1 MSLFAR
7 FMKEEAGFVVSSEL
21 VLIATIVVIGLIAG
35 LTTLRDQVLQE
46 IADVADAISEIDQ
59 SYSYTGVT
67 SHTGSTAGSIFTD
80 TEDFCD
86 VDGNSNSGSASPAQ
100 CISFN
105 VAPDTE
111 N

>member
-46 IADVADAISEIDQ
+46 IADVADAISEVNQ
-59 SYSYTGVT
+59 SYSYSGVT
-67 SHTGSTAGSIFTD
+67 SHTGSTAGSVFTD

-86 VDGNSNSGSASPAQ
+86 VDGNTNNGSGVAAQ
-100 CISFN
+100 CILLTIP
-105 VAPDTE
+105 ATPE
-111 N
+111 

>member
-46 IADVADAISEIDQ
+46 IADVADAISEVNQ
-59 SYSYTGVT
+59 SYSYSGVT
-67 SHTGSTAGSIFTD
+67 SHTGSTAGSVFVD

-86 VDGNSNSGSASPAQ
+86 VDGNSNLGAGVAAQ
-100 CISFN
+100 CITLTIP
-105 VAPDTE
+105 ATAE
-111 N
+111 

>member
-46 IADVADAISEIDQ
+46 IADVADAISEVNQ

-67 SHTGSTAGSIFTD
+67 SHTGSTAGSFFID

-86 VDGNSNSGSASPAQ
+86 VDANSNSGAGNAAQ
-100 CISFN
+100 CI
-105 VAPDTE
+105 VLTIAPTAE
-111 N
+111 